1 MPKYYDSYSSN
12 EDLSL
17 ENSFQDKNAH
27 YYFSPERAALINSN
41 SQYGYNPYE
50 ASYDAV
56 LNELQDTFY
65 QKAYDEVL
73 DELEQSFSSE
83 NSEEWSDRDIHEY
96 YFEPVLY
103 DIETYHE
110 RKALDQERGALL
122 VDLQGYQQL
131 AKDLEGA
138 YKSEKARRFN
148 QGYMPSLFRNAEPAQ
163 HRLDAILKIQAS
175 VKAVEDNLE
184 KLEIYPEYFDS
195 EDQLMAMK
203 YQIHHLQQAILA
215 IKGAALNEYNQIND
229 SYMLR
234 DPKNS
239 ALHTVLQKNFN
250 CEKMEPEV
258 KSQAEDAFKMLN
270 KRIEMENR
278 LEAEAAKDKP
288 TAFVI

>member
-50 ASYDAV
+50 ASCDA
-56 LNELQDTFY
+56 
-65 QKAYDEVL
+65 VL

-83 NSEEWSDRDIHEY
+83 NSEEWSDRDMHEY

-175 VKAVEDNLE
+175 VKAVENSLE

-270 KRIEMENR
+270 KRIEIENR